1 MRLERC
7 AIDRPCTLK
16 CLRVASPPCPTAVI
30 VCVLTSSRPRDIHK
44 VTHVSWPPAGP
55 TPVFRLRGITHE
67 DPNTF
72 TTGESFRVAP
82 PRRPGAKAQS
92 LRPCYVHVPNR
103 KASRVCPGSLQARP
117 RGCVL
122 VNRYMKIETQLENRF
137 ERRCSGSSSPVYHGL
152 SSTAPH
158 LHLHHQPRHQPRVI
172 LQVCLA
178 WHLLLAAAARTRLAP
193 PLLRPPP
200 SMSLVFAQK
209 CLFREG
215 FATGLPACHARPL
228 EACDASFRLD
238 SFAMES
244 IASGVWT
251 WRRCLCMNGLFLSL
265 QDVNARTME
274 ARRDGGLACVS

>member
-1 MRLERC
+1 MRTQT
-7 AIDRPCTLK
+7 P
-16 CLRVASPPCPTAVI
+16 LRRGNRF
-30 VCVLTSSRPRDIHK
+30 VC
-44 VTHVSWPPAGP
+44 
-55 TPVFRLRGITHE
+55 
-67 DPNTF
+67 
-72 TTGESFRVAP
+72 
-82 PRRPGAKAQS
+82 RRPGAQAPRLKVSAHAMPMSMNQT
-92 LRPCYVHVPNR
+92 
-103 KASRVCPGSLQARP
+103 ASRVRPSSLQARP

-178 WHLLLAAAARTRLAP
+178 WHLLLAAAARTRVAP

-215 FATGLPACHARPL
+215 FARGRPLLLPACHARPL

-265 QDVNARTME
+265 
-274 ARRDGGLACVS
+274 